1 MERSNLGSSCW
12 WRHDPTG
19 GEAVKEPTCDVG
31 GGRLMASFTD
41 PDGNVL
47 GLFTRG
53 SGDQSLIDSFS
64 ARRGTEHRL
73 IDNVGAQPFTG
84 SDPLIR
90 PEAVWEPAVRVDGR

>member
-64 ARRGTEHRL
+64 ARRGTEHRRRSS
-73 IDNVGAQPFTG
+73 NNST
-84 SDPLIR
+84 IR
-90 PEAVWEPAVRVDGR
+90 RFAAMTASIRAVSRSR